1 MDIYSASSTMI
12 VIQIVWQAHR
22 ERETEGDEF
31 EDKEAFV
38 TSSYRKK
45 MEELEADELKLKKQE
60 EFDGE

>member
-1 MDIYSASSTMI
+1 MI